1 MERRKFTR
9 EFKQE
14 AVKLITERGVTE
26 VIDWKLIETHFPDML
41 RAVISIKKGK
51 IKASTILRANRN
63 I

>member
-1 MERRKFTR
+1 
-9 EFKQE
+9 
-14 AVKLITERGVTE
+14 
-26 VIDWKLIETHFPDML
+26 ML